1 MGQIMNLPA
10 DNIVPISPSSANNVS
25 GRILNIQDGHIH
37 IEYQGQII
45 NAQKAFSCLVEPV
58 LGDTVL
64 FCQDQHQQ
72 AYVIAILQREEEG
85 SMHLQLSP
93 NTTLASSKKL
103 TLQSEQINQLSVK
116 SLQKTN
122 EVTLEFQQGLIK
134 GEKLHSHIRH
144 IHSIS
149 DLISTMAK
157 QAIQKF
163 NTYVRKSETSDQVQA
178 AQMGR
183 KVDGLY
189 TMNSKHTIMVSQKD
203 TKIDGE
209 HIHMG

>member
-1 MGQIMNLPA
+1 MNLPA
-10 DNIVPISPSSANNVS
+10 DNIIPISPSSASNVS
-25 GRILNIQDGHIH
+25 GRIIKIQDGHLH
-37 IEYQGQII
+37 IEYLGQVI
-45 NAQKAFSCLVEPV
+45 NAQKAFSCLVEPM
-58 LGDTVL
+58 LNDKVL
-64 FCQDQHQQ
+64 FSQDQHQQ
-72 AYVIAILQREEEG
+72 AYVIAILQRDKED
-85 SMHLQLSP
+85 SMHLQLAP
-93 NTTLASSKKL
+93 NTTLASSEKL
-103 TLQSEQINQLSVK
+103 TLHSEQINQFSVK

-122 EVTLEFQQGLIK
+122 EATLEFQQGLIK

-144 IHSIS
+144 IHNVS

-163 NTYVRKSETSDQVQA
+163 NSYVRKTEFSDQVQA

>member
-1 MGQIMNLPA
+1 MNLPA
-10 DNIVPISPSSANNVS
+10 DNIIPISPSSASNVS
-25 GRILNIQDGHIH
+25 GRIINIQDGHIH
-37 IEYQGQII
+37 IEYRGQII
-45 NAQKAFSCLVEPV
+45 NAKKAFSCLVEPMQN
-58 LGDTVL
+58 DTVL

-72 AYVIAILQREEEG
+72 AYVIAILQRDDED
-85 SMHLQLSP
+85 SMHLQLAP
-93 NTTLASSKKL
+93 NTTLASSEKL
-103 TLQSEQINQLSVK
+103 TLHSEQINQLSVK
-116 SLQKTN
+116 SLQKTS
-122 EVTLEFQQGLIK
+122 EVILDFQQGLIK

-149 DLISTMAK
+149 DLINTMAK

-163 NTYVRKSETSDQVQA
+163 NSYVRKTESSDQVQA

>member
-1 MGQIMNLPA
+1 MNIPA
-10 DNIVPISPSSANNVS
+10 DNIVSISPTAANNVS
-25 GRILNIQDGHIH
+25 GRIVKIQDGHIH
-37 IEYQGQII
+37 IDHEGQLIK
-45 NAQKAFSCLVEPV
+45 AQKAFSCLVEP
-58 LGDTVL
+58 LYNDIVL
-64 FCQDQHQQ
+64 FSQDQHQQ
-72 AYVIAILQREEEG
+72 AYVIAILQRDEDS
-85 SMHLQLSP
+85 SMNLQLAP
-93 NTTLASSKKL
+93 NTTLASSKML
-103 TLQSEQINQLSVK
+103 TLHSEQITQLSQR

-122 EVTLEFQQGLIK
+122 EATIDFQQGLIK

-144 IHSIS
+144 IHNIS

-163 NTYVRKSETSDQVQA
+163 NSYVRKTDSLDQVQA
-178 AQMGR
+178 AQMSR